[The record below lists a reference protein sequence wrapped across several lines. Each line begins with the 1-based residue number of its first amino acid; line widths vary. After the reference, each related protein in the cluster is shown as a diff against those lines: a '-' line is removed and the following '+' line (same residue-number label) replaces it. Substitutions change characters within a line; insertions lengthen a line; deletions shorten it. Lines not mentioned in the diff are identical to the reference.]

1 MFGPG
6 VYRPDPTEGITAIAD
21 LPPPEIVPASRTY
34 TRQACPRCGYQ
45 AYRDKQYQRTLHD
58 LGNLDLWCPR
68 DLVVT
73 YSQHYCTQCRTY
85 FHADLSDLAPPG
97 SQYTHRVIALAVRLV
112 VEDGLPYRPA
122 SWHLWRDHRV
132 FVPFATIQNWV
143 EAGGKKAPARM
154 DTDFLDW
161 ALADFSGYVA
171 ADEVYDGPF
180 CILSAVDNR
189 RYKRILYDVL
199 DHDPDHDDIRAFLR
213 RLKTALTTRD
223 LTLLGVTTDGSALYP
238 APLAEVFGDVP
249 HQICT
254 FHIMAEVGKAVLGAV
269 ASARKSL
276 AATQPKLRRG
286 RPSTP
291 VVKQAART
299 KKRLEA
305 QRAALF
311 THRYLFVQRHVS
323 KTERKLL
330 WRITRGLPHVHRL
343 RVLMDQVYA
352 LFARRCR
359 TQTALDKLATLRRRL
374 LRFPQVG
381 ATLKKLFSPTLEK
394 ALTFLD
400 DKLLPA
406 TSNAVERGNRR
417 YRKRQ
422 KSVYRVRTQA
432 QIRARLA
439 LDMWR
444 EAHAEGRQQTLAA
457 LHRARAG

>member
-1 MFGPG
+1 L
-6 VYRPDPTEGITAIAD
+6 DP
-21 LPPPEIVPASRTY
+21 
-34 TRQACPRCGYQ
+34 
-45 AYRDKQYQRTLHD
+45 
-58 LGNLDLWCPR
+58 
-68 DLVVT
+68 
-73 YSQHYCTQCRTY
+73 
-85 FHADLSDLAPPG
+85 
-97 SQYTHRVIALAVRLV
+97 
-112 VEDGLPYRPA
+112 
-122 SWHLWRDHRV
+122 
-132 FVPFATIQNWV
+132 
-143 EAGGKKAPARM
+143 
-154 DTDFLDW
+154 DFLDW
-161 ALADFSGYVA
+161 VLADFSGYVA

-199 DHDPDHDDIRAFLR
+199 DHDPTHEDIRAFLR
-213 RLKTALTTRD
+213 RLKTALAARN
-223 LTLLGVTTDGSALYP
+223 LTLCGVTTDGSALYP
-238 APLAEVFGDVP
+238 APLREVFGQVR

-254 FHIMAEVGKAVLGAV
+254 FHIMAELGKAVLGAV
-269 ASARKSL
+269 ASARKGL

-291 VVKQAART
+291 AAKQAART

-311 THRYLFVQRHVS
+311 THRYLFLQRHVS

-330 WRITRGLPHVHRL
+330 WRITRGLPHVYML

-352 LFARRCR
+352 LFDRRCR

-381 ATLKKLFSPTLEK
+381 ATLTKLFSPTLEK

-417 YRKRQ
+417 YRKMQ
-422 KSVYRVRTQA
+422 KSVYRVRTQE

-439 LDMWR
+439 LDLWR
-444 EAHAEGRQQTLAA
+444 EAQAEGRQQTLAL
-457 LHRARAG
+457 LHLARAG